1 MKTNPPIQKEPGEQ
15 LRQHQAALAEE
26 LVKRQ
31 FAAQPELARRYGAIG
46 REKCLQDANY
56 HLAYLADAMNAGDP
70 ALFANYIAWAK
81 VMLGKRGIPVED
93 LARHL
98 EFTRTVVG
106 EGLKDEA
113 GALAVEYL
121 NAGLARLP
129 SLPADLPTCLV
140 PEAPWAELAREY
152 LGALLKGERHRA
164 NQMILTAVA
173 AGAPVKEIYLHVFQP
188 TQYEVGRLWQVNEIS
203 VAQEH
208 YCTAATQLIMSQLYP
223 HIFASEKSASTLV
236 ATCVAGDLHEIGV
249 RMVTDFFEMD
259 GWNTYYLGA
268 NTPAQAVVDMV
279 VQRRAQVLGISA
291 TISFHLRAVGE
302 LIQRVRAHAAC
313 REVKILVGGYPFLAS
328 PELWRKLG
336 ADGGAPNAQEAI
348 TLAGRL
354 IAEGGQA

>member
-1 MKTNPPIQKEPGEQ
+1 MKTNPPIQQELGAQ
-15 LRQHQAALAEE
+15 LRQKQAALAEE
-26 LVKRQ
+26 LVRRQ
-31 FAAQPELARRYGAIG
+31 FAAQPQLALRYGAAG

-56 HLAYLADAMNAGDP
+56 HLAYLADAMNAGDS

-81 VMLGKRGIPVED
+81 VMLGKRGIPAED

-98 EFTRTVVG
+98 EFTRAVVG
-106 EGLKDEA
+106 EDLKDDA
-113 GALAVEYL
+113 RALAMEYIK
-121 NAGLARLP
+121 AGLAQLS
-129 SLPADLPTCLV
+129 SLAVDLPTLLV
-140 PEAPWAELAREY
+140 PETPRVALAREY
-152 LGALLKGERHRA
+152 LGALLKGERHLA
-164 NQMILTAVA
+164 SQMILDSVA
-173 AGAPVKEIYLHVFQP
+173 AGTPVKEIYLHVFQP
-188 TQYEVGRLWQVNEIS
+188 VQYEVGRLWQVNEIS

-223 HIFASEKSASTLV
+223 HIFVSEKGAGTLL

-249 RMVTDFFEMD
+249 RMVTDFFEMA

-268 NTPAQAVVDMV
+268 STPAQAVVDMV

-291 TISFHLRAVGE
+291 TILFHLHAVRE

-313 REVKILVGGYPFLAS
+313 RDVKILVGGYPFLAS
-328 PELWRKLG
+328 SELWRKLG
-336 ADGGAPNAQEAI
+336 ADGCAPNAQEAI